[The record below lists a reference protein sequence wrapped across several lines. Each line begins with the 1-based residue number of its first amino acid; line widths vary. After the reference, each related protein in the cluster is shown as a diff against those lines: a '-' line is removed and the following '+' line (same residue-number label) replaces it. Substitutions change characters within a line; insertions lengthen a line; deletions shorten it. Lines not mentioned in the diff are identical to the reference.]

1 MSTSWWKRALEPSR
15 LLHIW
20 IVLLK
25 SIQKPLFRTSGHP
38 RNWLRWQT
46 GLKES
51 APEGRDKCGCPNFGR
66 ISTRNLQS
74 IQNFEISKNL
84 RIFDFSMIFHDFW
97 AKNRAK
103 MWNFENWSNFDSKFH
118 AKSKFWNFGK
128 FSDFRFFHDF
138 SWFLGEKTLSTL
150 KTMKSLVECQL

>member
-1 MSTSWWKRALEPSR
+1 MSTPWWNRALEPSR

-20 IVLLK
+20 IFLLK
-25 SIQKPLFRTSGHP
+25 SIQNYFFRTSLRP

-51 APEGRDKCGCPNFGR
+51 APEGRDKCGFPNFGR
-66 ISTRNLQS
+66 ISTRNFMP
-74 IQNFEISKNL
+74 IQNFEISKNF

-97 AKNRAK
+97 AKNCAK
-103 MWNFENWSNFDSKFH
+103 MCNSEIWSNFDSKFN

-128 FSDFRFFHDF
+128 FSNFRFFHDF
-138 SWFLGEKTLSTL
+138 SWFLVEKP
-150 KTMKSLVECQL
+150 